1 MASRTDARLLKA
13 TKFPP
18 EFNKK
23 VDMQKVNLGVMKKWI
38 ASRIS
43 EILGNEDDVV
53 IEMCFNLVD
62 GPRNPDIKAL
72 QIQLTGFLDKD
83 TASFCKELWKLFLSA
98 QDSPQGVPKELLEA
112 KKLELMQEKV
122 ESAETNPSDAT
133 ATYCLPTIGTEETD
147 REIGRIIDRD
157 AGVTVAST
165 IAEPTI
171 AEPTVAQSKVVEALD
186 LRRDRVLLR
195 RGETADNGAHTTATA
210 MYHEDG
216 MDHSVDEMDH
226 SVEEMDHSVVEMDHS
241 GDETADR
248 SAPHPLRLLDLAL
261 RRAAARALHPDAETR
276 PDAETHP
283 DVVLRYES
291 DQGLDP
297 AHPNATRIVLA
308 DLETEANH
316 LLPKGR
322 GRTQEAGPG
331 PQRQPEP
338 EPEPEPK
345 SKPDQGAEE

>member
-1 MASRTDARLLKA
+1 MML
-13 TKFPP
+13 
-18 EFNKK
+18 
-23 VDMQKVNLGVMKKWI
+23 
-38 ASRIS
+38 
-43 EILGNEDDVV
+43 
-53 IEMCFNLVD
+53 
-62 GPRNPDIKAL
+62 
-72 QIQLTGFLDKD
+72 
-83 TASFCKELWKLFLSA
+83 
-98 QDSPQGVPKELLEA
+98 
-112 KKLELMQEKV
+112 

-331 PQRQPEP
+331 VEVDPRPHQPLLAVPEATLRQAAAAAGAGAGA
-338 EPEPEPK
+338 
-345 SKPDQGAEE
+345 GAEVEAGPGRGRVGARQMSRTSDEEAGNRQLVDATAPRHLHRGAAAELIALPPHWDGDAFVIKLETAFG